1 MLQESL
7 PAPMGEWHYI
17 TKAGEDT
24 GGLKFIRKGAAGHEQ
39 TVLDLTAPQHS
50 HLALGQVRPKHDA
63 SLVDMQHL
71 AARMINPAIA
81 QQRPDRRHGCACG
94 MAG

>member
-1 MLQESL
+1 
-7 PAPMGEWHYI
+7 MGEWHYI

-50 HLALGQVRPKHDA
+50 HLALGQVT
-63 SLVDMQHL
+63 
-71 AARMINPAIA
+71 
-81 QQRPDRRHGCACG
+81 
-94 MAG
+94 